1 MARVYGYLRVSTEH
15 QDLQRQKV
23 LVKKYCEENELNLV
37 GFIEEKVSGAKSN
50 RKGVKEILQLTKEDA
65 DIVIISDLSRLSRED
80 DIMNVISKINTIR
93 QNGLDLLMLDTEQW
107 IRTSDTIDAMKM
119 IQLVIRASEN
129 ANERRKIA
137 NRMSTGRYAKLVEN
151 HYAYVGGQ
159 IPFGFSVKPNPMF
172 DENATNN
179 KVARKILVE
188 NPKEILILDMMY
200 SKIADGYT
208 LHRLAKY
215 MIDNGIIIS
224 DGNLTN
230 YQTLIS
236 DILHNKLYI
245 GERTYKGEKFE
256 IKPIISNSKFKA
268 AMDSLEKNRWIVSYS
283 SNFNPLKGILK
294 CTCGRSMYYT
304 NCKQYKYYKCYK
316 KKDDGEN
323 RICSNMGLKAETAF
337 KAIWKAATNAMSQEK
352 FKDKTAEKEELLK
365 KEMQIAYD
373 NLAKVTL
380 QKVRKQNA
388 QKDIVEKIKALTN
401 NKIIAS
407 LEKEYEGIEL
417 EINEIDKQKSE
428 VGKTILAIHHK
439 FEELE
444 KISKEQRLES
454 LSLEYKS
461 ELLHNV
467 IEKAVWCSDTLRK
480 GFLQINF
487 KNSVVETLLIQ
498 TDKTHSLILQL
509 PTTIQL
515 DLNERKVS
523 VEGEMYSCNDFLK
536 RFDYTDWVIEETIV
550 DGFKQRKSDQNKPT
564 DEELLRMAEEPLE

>member
-23 LVKKYCEENELNLV
+23 LVKKYCEENELNLI
-37 GFIEEKVSGAKSN
+37 GYIEEKVSGAKSD

-107 IRTSDTIDAMKM
+107 IRTTDTIDAMKM

-137 NRMSTGRYAKLVEN
+137 NRMSTGRYAKLIEN
-151 HYAYVGGQ
+151 PYAYVGGQ
-159 IPFGFSVKPNPMF
+159 IPFGFSVKTNPSF
-172 DENATNN
+172 DENATSN

-188 NPKEILILDMMY
+188 NPQEKLILEMMY

-224 DGNLTN
+224 KGSLTN

-245 GERTYKGEKFE
+245 GERTYKGETFP
-256 IKPIISNSKFKA
+256 IKPLIRNSIFKA
-268 AMDSLEKNRWIVSYS
+268 AMDSLEKNSWVVSYS
-283 SNFNPLKGILK
+283 SNFNPWKGILK

-304 NCKQYKYYKCYK
+304 NCKEYKYYKCYR

-323 RICSNMGLKAETAF
+323 QICSNMGVKAETVF
-337 KAIWKAATNAMSQEK
+337 KALWIAATATINQID

-365 KEMQIAYD
+365 KEMQVAYD
-373 NLAKVTL
+373 NLANVQL
-380 QKVRKQNA
+380 QIVRKQNA
-388 QKDIVEKIKALTN
+388 QKDIIEKIKALSN

-407 LEKEYEGIEL
+407 LEKEYEGIEQEIT
-417 EINEIDKQKSE
+417 EINKQKSE
-428 VGKTILAIHHK
+428 VGKTILSILHK

-444 KISKEQRLES
+444 QISKEQRLES

-467 IEKAVWCSDTLRK
+467 VEKALWCSDALRK
-480 GFLQINF
+480 GFLQIIY
-487 KNSVVETLLIQ
+487 KNGIVETLLIQ
-498 TDKTHSLILQL
+498 TDKTHSRILQL
-509 PTTIQL
+509 PLTMQL
-515 DLNERKVS
+515 DLDERKLNVDGVFFS
-523 VEGEMYSCNDFLK
+523 FEQFIK
-536 RFDYTDWVIEETIV
+536 KFDYSQWIIEETVV
-550 DGFKQRKSDQNKPT
+550 DGFKQRKKNT
-564 DEELLRMAEEPLE
+564 NDELERMATEAAV

>member
-23 LVKKYCEENELNLV
+23 LVKKYCEENELNLI
-37 GFIEEKVSGAKSN
+37 GYIEEKVSGAKSD

-107 IRTSDTIDAMKM
+107 IRTTDTIDAMKM

-137 NRMSTGRYAKLVEN
+137 NRMSTGRYAKLIEN
-151 HYAYVGGQ
+151 PYAYVGGQ
-159 IPFGFSVKPNPMF
+159 IPFGFSVKTNPMF
-172 DENATNN
+172 DENATSN

-188 NPKEILILDMMY
+188 NPQEKLILEMMY

-224 DGNLTN
+224 KGSLTN

-245 GERTYKGEKFE
+245 GERTYKGEKFP
-256 IKPIISNSKFKA
+256 IKPLIRNSIFKA
-268 AMDSLEKNRWIVSYS
+268 AMDSLEKNRWVVSYS

-304 NCKQYKYYKCYK
+304 NCKEYKYYKCYR
-316 KKDDGEN
+316 KKDDGGN
-323 RICSNMGLKAETAF
+323 QICSNMGVKAETVF
-337 KAIWKAATNAMSQEK
+337 KALWIAATATMNQID

-365 KEMQIAYD
+365 KEMQVAYD
-373 NLAKVTL
+373 NLANVQL
-380 QKVRKQNA
+380 QIVRKQNA
-388 QKDIVEKIKALTN
+388 QKDIIEKIKALSN

-407 LEKEYEGIEL
+407 LEKEYEGIEQEIT
-417 EINEIDKQKSE
+417 EINKQKSE
-428 VGKTILAIHHK
+428 VGKTILSILHK

-444 KISKEQRLES
+444 QISKEQRLES

-467 IEKAVWCSDTLRK
+467 VEKALWCSDALRK
-480 GFLQINF
+480 GFLQIIY
-487 KNSVVETLLIQ
+487 KNGIVETLLIQ
-498 TDKTHSLILQL
+498 TDKTHSRILQL
-509 PTTIQL
+509 PLTMQL
-515 DLNERKVS
+515 DLDERKLNVD
-523 VEGEMYSCNDFLK
+523 GEFFSFEQFIK
-536 RFDYTDWVIEETIV
+536 KFDYSQWIIEETVV
-550 DGFKQRKSDQNKPT
+550 DGFKQRKKNT
-564 DEELLRMAEEPLE
+564 NDELERAASEPLE